1 MRNDSLCLVIA
12 LATHLGLDTD
22 QLDIK
27 SVFWNGKLVEEICVV
42 PPPSII
48 LDGTILRLDKVL
60 YSLEQAPL
68 AWFEKVFQA
77 LAEIGFISLPF
88 DPYVFLNTDLK
99 IIVVVYVD
107 AITTAASLSDIDW
120 LIDYV
125 HSLFHSTGTGY
136 LKYILGIEINYT
148 SEGM

>member
-27 SVFWNGKLVEEICVV
+27 SGFWNGKLVEEIRMV

-48 LDGTILRLDKVL
+48 LDGTILRLDKVR

-68 AWFEKVFQA
+68 AWFEKVFEA

-88 DPYVFLNTDLK
+88 DLYIFLNTDK
-99 IIVVVYVD
+99 MIIVVVYVD
-107 AITTAASLSDIDW
+107 HITTAGSLSDID
-120 LIDYV
+120 
-125 HSLFHSTGTGY
+125 
-136 LKYILGIEINYT
+136 
-148 SEGM
+148 